1 MVAKRLRGEKVALDA
16 QQWLQQSNI
25 GLKSLTD
32 IANLSFALTRSHA
45 TAQLEKADFRL
56 RAFVAIMLAAIGLAA
71 LVIVYMQKHVVG
83 PLKSIAGS
91 ITAIVTAPRPVPIP
105 FENRPD
111 EIGQFA
117 RGLRLLR
124 NAIEER
130 RRSDEARHAAEVSNK
145 IKSEFVANMSHELR
159 TPLNAIIGFSEV
171 MKTQFF
177 GPLDP
182 RYAEYSRLIHQS
194 GQHLLSLIGDILDL
208 SKIEAGKMQIKPT
221 ELSLDQTVDYCLAMV
236 SERAQRRGIVLRKHL
251 PDGTMPLIA
260 DGRAA
265 RQILLNLLSNAIKFS
280 PEGGEVTVSAAKS
293 GGELTIA
300 VRDQGIGI
308 PPSELSRIGR
318 PFEQASN
325 NPHLASEGTGLGLA
339 LVKSLIA
346 LHQGTFTIES
356 TVGQGTTVTVGFP
369 LRVALAA

>member
-1 MVAKRLRGEKVALDA
+1 
-16 QQWLQQSNI
+16 
-25 GLKSLTD
+25 
-32 IANLSFALTRSHA
+32 
-45 TAQLEKADFRL
+45 
-56 RAFVAIMLAAIGLAA
+56 
-71 LVIVYMQKHVVG
+71 
-83 PLKSIAGS
+83 
-91 ITAIVTAPRPVPIP
+91 
-105 FENRPD
+105 
-111 EIGQFA
+111 
-117 RGLRLLR
+117 
-124 NAIEER
+124 
-130 RRSDEARHAAEVSNK
+130 
-145 IKSEFVANMSHELR
+145 
-159 TPLNAIIGFSEV
+159 
-171 MKTQFF
+171 
-177 GPLDP
+177 
-182 RYAEYSRLIHQS
+182 
-194 GQHLLSLIGDILDL
+194 
-208 SKIEAGKMQIKPT
+208 
-221 ELSLDQTVDYCLAMV
+221 
-236 SERAQRRGIVLRKHL
+236 VLRKHL
-251 PDGTMPLIA
+251 PDGTVPLIA

-356 TVGQGTTVTVGFP
+356 TVGQGTAVTVGFP